1 MRWKSVAI
9 ACVAIIV
16 AALFVHGRLR
26 AADVPVTR
34 AGHME
39 MTLRAASEPGDAA
52 RGAAILAAAKA
63 LAAKYADV
71 ADAERDGYKKFLPNI
86 PLPIEHYTNGM
97 NALRANFGSFDPM
110 APTSII
116 YKRTANGLVVAG
128 VMYTAPNRFD
138 AAQLDARVPL
148 SLATWH
154 RHVDFCWPPA
164 GMRDDPRFG
173 MSGSI
178 VTKDDCEAAG
188 GRFIPR
194 VFNWMVHVWP
204 NETDPRKI
212 WAVDAGMS
220 MGHHD
225 GAGMVSDQTTLP
237 IPLDQIP
244 SVAVALGDAGRG
256 RAIFAGNCASCHGPG
271 GANGPDAPRLRSSGI
286 TEGQAAYMVRH
297 PRAID
302 PSSEMPD
309 FGFTDRDVA
318 DVSAYVASLSR

>member
-1 MRWKSVAI
+1 MPRKSLGIV
-9 ACVAIIV
+9 CVAIIV
-16 AALFVHGRLR
+16 AAFVMYGRLR

-34 AGHME
+34 DGHME
-39 MTLRAASEPGDAA
+39 MTLHAASQPGDDA
-52 RGAAILAAAKA
+52 RGAAILAAARA
-63 LAAKYADV
+63 LVTKYADV

-86 PLPIEHYTNGM
+86 PLPIEHYTNGA
-97 NALRANFGSFDPM
+97 NALRANFGSFDPT

-116 YKRTANGLVVAG
+116 YKRTANGLVATG

-148 SLATWH
+148 SLGTWH

-178 VTKDDCEAAG
+178 VTKDACEAAG
-188 GRFIPR
+188 GRFISR

-204 NETDPRKI
+204 NETDARKI

-225 GAGMVSDQTTLP
+225 EGAMVSDQTTLP
-237 IPLDQIP
+237 IPLDKIP
-244 SVAVALGDAGRG
+244 SLAVAPGDAGRG
-256 RAIFAGNCASCHGPG
+256 AAIFAGNCASCHGPG
-271 GANGPDAPRLRSSGI
+271 GANGSDAPRLRGSGI
-286 TEGQAAYMVRH
+286 AEGQAAYMVRH

-309 FGFTDRDVA
+309 FGFTDRDIA